1 MGPRSLAPA
10 PDRCRVL
17 CRANVVRVAEL
28 ERLGLPRSLISRR
41 CRPGGPWR
49 SLAPGI
55 VVLHN
60 GPITR
65 DDRRAAALLLAGDG
79 AAITGLDALR
89 IHGIRQCP
97 EPSGPVHVLVPS
109 GRQRTSHGLAL
120 IERTER
126 LPAPESGCRH
136 PVAPVTR
143 AAMDF
148 VRRSTDRDVVR
159 AVLAEVVQ
167 RERATVPELVAELAA
182 GSGRGSA
189 LPRAVLEE
197 VAAGV
202 RSVAEAKARE
212 LLLSSPLLRRAIW
225 NPRLDDAAGR
235 FVAMPDAWL
244 DDVGM
249 AWEIDS
255 YEWHLSPADHDATL
269 DRHSAMSA
277 HGILV
282 VHTQPRR
289 IRTAPA
295 QVLDEL
301 ERTYR
306 HCTRR
311 PRPEVHIRAERQ

>member
-1 MGPRSLAPA
+1 M
-10 PDRCRVL
+10 
-17 CRANVVRVAEL
+17 
-28 ERLGLPRSLISRR
+28 
-41 CRPGGPWR
+41 
-49 SLAPGI
+49 
-55 VVLHN
+55 
-60 GPITR
+60 
-65 DDRRAAALLLAGDG
+65 LAGDG
-79 AAITGLDALR
+79 AAITGLDALK

-126 LPAPESGCRH
+126 LPSPEPGRRH
-136 PVAPVTR
+136 PVVPVAR

-148 VRRSTDRDVVR
+148 VRRSSDRDVAR

-167 RERATVPELVAELAA
+167 RERATVSDLVAELSA

-189 LPRAVLEE
+189 LPRAVLKE

-212 LLLSSPLLRRAIW
+212 LFLSSPLLRGAIW
-225 NPRLDDAAGR
+225 NPRLHDAAGH

-255 YEWHLSPADHDATL
+255 YEWHLSPADYDATL

-277 HGILV
+277 HGIVV

-295 QVLDEL
+295 QLLDEL
-301 ERTYR
+301 ERTHQ
-306 HCTRR
+306 HCAQR
-311 PRPEVHIRAERQ
+311 PRPAIHIHIERV